1 MLLFAQINI
10 HRFPCLKTVV
20 FAHCGEVAVWIW
32 LNHHRANLKPH
43 YALFC
48 DISNFSVA
56 FEPNVIHS
64 FDRTDTGSQWT
75 IERSPIIRQ
84 QSTYPQPMGRDVGAG
99 GRGQRVPGKVQ
110 LSLEPL
116 VAPPSQQPPTHPS
129 THQMPLKAGFWEQYW
144 WIWILNSTSH
154 GPRRGP
160 ELKKN
165 THLFCWCQTVTNCAR
180 IPKM

>member
-32 LNHHRANLKPH
+32 LKHHRANLKSH

-75 IERSPIIRQ
+75 VERSPSRQ
-84 QSTYPQPMGRDVGAG
+84 QLTFPQRKGGGDGTG
-99 GRGQRVPGKVQ
+99 GRGQRVPGKGSIEFWL
-110 LSLEPL
+110 LSLECPTL
-116 VAPPSQQPPTHPS
+116 PAATHPPVHIS
-129 THQMPLKAGFWEQYW
+129 NAYKRRVLGKVLMDLNTQYHTPYPKPHAN
-144 WIWILNSTSH
+144 I
-154 GPRRGP
+154 PR
-160 ELKKN
+160 
-165 THLFCWCQTVTNCAR
+165 
-180 IPKM
+180 